1 MSVSDGNETFTYT
14 AQDFEDV
21 LLAKEDGGEVEVI
34 SGSAMVSISKVC
46 FCMLYHMSITIT

>member
-46 FCMLYHMSITIT
+46 FCMLYHMSIT